1 MKINLQKELKDFKGV
16 TIKNEEGA
24 SVTLGAAITNVLA
37 TSQGDPL
44 RAYLLGVQMSRND
57 KEIELT
63 SNDYQFLK
71 DQFEASKFY
80 HALIKG
86 QVMSILIDAKEK
98 EDTKEKKTK

>member
-1 MKINLQKELKDFKGV
+1 
-16 TIKNEEGA
+16 
-24 SVTLGAAITNVLA
+24 
-37 TSQGDPL
+37 
-44 RAYLLGVQMSRND
+44 MSRND